1 MSFTTY
7 LTSAAEEVEK
17 DLDTT
22 LAAWQEKLQAEYPLL
37 TPFITA
43 FVQQCRGGKR
53 VRGALVKLGYGLAGG
68 NTTKDIVTV
77 AVAFEIFQTSILSH
91 DDIID
96 RSELRRGK
104 PSLYQAL
111 GGNHYGVSQTIS
123 LGDLGFF
130 MATELIANTD
140 FPHENKTKAISI
152 FTHIMQQTA
161 IGEILDVY
169 LPTTAEFTEDD
180 VLTIIKLKTSPY
192 TIIGPLSVGA
202 TLAGADNELLKTIR
216 EFGENLGIAYQIHD
230 DVLGIFGEE
239 EMLGKS
245 NVSDIV
251 EGKRTHMYWYA
262 KQHADKEQ
270 LAALNAIYG
279 KEALTTAE
287 VETIQ
292 TIFKDTGAYD
302 YATGLVKDYT
312 AKASEII
319 PQLTKNSE
327 QRALLVDITR
337 FLSERKK

>member
-1 MSFTTY
+1 MSFATY

-17 DLDTT
+17 SLEDTLT
-22 LAAWQEKLQAEYPLL
+22 TWQTKLQADYPRLE
-37 TPFITA
+37 PFIAA
-43 FVQQCRGGKR
+43 FIEQCRGGKR

-68 NTTKDIVTV
+68 TENKDIITV
-77 AVAFEIFQTSILSH
+77 AVAFEIFQTSILAH

-111 GGNHYGVSQTIS
+111 GGNHYGISQTIC

-130 MATELIANTD
+130 LATELIAGTT
-140 FPHENKTKAISI
+140 FPPENKNKAIAI
-152 FTHIMQQTA
+152 FTQIMQETA
-161 IGEILDVY
+161 LGEILDVY
-169 LPTTAEFTEDD
+169 LPTTDEFTEEDIF
-180 VLTIIKLKTSPY
+180 TIIKLKTSPY

-202 TLAGADNELLKTIR
+202 TLAGADSNVLTTIH

-230 DVLGIFGEE
+230 DVLGVFGEE

-245 NVSDIV
+245 NVSDII
-251 EGKRTHMYWYA
+251 EGKRTHLYWYA
-262 KQHADKEQ
+262 KNHANEEQ
-270 LAALNAIYG
+270 KDTLAAIYG
-279 KEALTTAE
+279 KEALTKAE

-292 TIFKDTGAYD
+292 AIFKDTGAYE

-312 AKASEII
+312 EKASLII
-319 PQLTKNSE
+319 PRLTTNPE
-327 QRALLVDITR
+327 QQALLMDITR